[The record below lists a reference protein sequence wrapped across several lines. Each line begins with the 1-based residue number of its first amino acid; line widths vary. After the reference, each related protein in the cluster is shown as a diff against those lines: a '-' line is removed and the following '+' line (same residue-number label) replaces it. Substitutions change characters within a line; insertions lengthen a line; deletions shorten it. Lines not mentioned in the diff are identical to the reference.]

1 MSSITEVQS
10 PVAAKGTRSFFAR
23 LWYSREL
30 IFTLVKRDL
39 KIRYKSSAL
48 GFLWSFGRP
57 LLLMLVIWAV
67 FSAVVKLIPSSH
79 PLLPYSLH
87 LLTALLPWMFVASG
101 VSEALFAVLGNSN
114 VVKKVWLPT
123 EVFPTAIVL
132 GQLVH
137 FILTLIVLAGFMI
150 VYAIFGKIPEG
161 QAGAG
166 QALGILMLPGW
177 EIVFLPFL
185 VLLQTFFILGLALI
199 VSSLNVFYRD
209 VSSITEIVLSAW
221 FYLTPIIYPGNLA
234 RPALQGMGLEPLYWI
249 WLSNPMTP
257 IAIAYRRIMFGRL
270 FRHGPEVADT
280 TLLLGLGVST
290 VATVLIMWI
299 GVALFRRQ
307 SVRFADE
314 L

>member
-1 MSSITEVQS
+1 MSSSLEVQS
-10 PVAAKGTRSFFAR
+10 PVAAKSTRNFFAR

-57 LLLMLVIWAV
+57 LLLMLVIWGV
-67 FSAVVKLIPSSH
+67 FSLVVRLIPSSH
-79 PLLPYSLH
+79 PMLPYSLH
-87 LLTALLPWMFVASG
+87 ILTALLPWMFLSTAIA
-101 VSEALFAVLGNSN
+101 EALFTILGNAN

-123 EVFPTAIVL
+123 EVFPAAVVV

-137 FILTLIVLAGFMI
+137 FALTLLVLAGFVI

-161 QAGAG
+161 QPGAG
-166 QALGILMLPGW
+166 GHLGVLMLPGW
-177 EIVFLPFL
+177 EIIFLPFL
-185 VLLQTFFILGLALI
+185 VVLQALFALGLALI

-209 VSSITEIVLSAW
+209 VSSIVEIVLSAW

-234 RPALQGMGLEPLYWI
+234 RPALKGMGLEPLYWI

-257 IAIAYRRIMFGRL
+257 ITLAYRRIFFGRL
-270 FRHGPEVADT
+270 FRHAPEVSDS
-280 TLLLGLGVST
+280 TLFIGLGVT
-290 VATVLIMWI
+290 TLATMLILWAGI
-299 GVALFRRQ
+299 ALFRKQ
-307 SVRFADE
+307 SLRFADE